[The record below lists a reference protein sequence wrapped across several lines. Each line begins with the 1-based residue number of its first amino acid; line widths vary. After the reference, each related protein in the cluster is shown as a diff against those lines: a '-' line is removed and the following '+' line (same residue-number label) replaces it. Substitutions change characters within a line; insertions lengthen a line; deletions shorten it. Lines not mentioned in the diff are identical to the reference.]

1 MGSWRALALTLF
13 GTAELESKQEKM
25 VGLLL
30 LRGIL
35 VGLHAPRAL
44 STDGFQ
50 AEQRLSAAIHWIEYA
65 HAAMG
70 DGGISKGFDLLRN
83 RWAPSYPETTGY
95 TIPTLLNA
103 AVTLE
108 RPELRALALSL
119 ADYLLKSTTPEG
131 GVGHWA
137 SLRPYP
143 IVFDT
148 GQVLFGWLA
157 AFDASGDE
165 RYLGAA
171 MRAGDWLVSV
181 QDSSGSW
188 KGHQHL
194 GVEKVIDTRVA
205 WALLELYCYTHQD
218 SYRQAAVRNLE
229 WAKQQQDT
237 DGWFQRCAFVEGE
250 DPSTHTLAYT
260 VEGLFECGCLLNEV
274 RHIKAAQL
282 TADALLIR
290 QHSDG
295 RLASTYCSTWRE
307 TSRSSCLTGN
317 CQMSCL
323 WLRFYNLSGDIRY
336 LDGARKAITFVAATQ
351 DLRTSN
357 ANIRGAIAGSYPIYG
372 LYERFKYPNWA
383 AKFFIDALLAL
394 QEVEE

>member
-1 MGSWRALALTLF
+1 LGSWRALALTLF

-372 LYERFKYPNWA
+372 RYERFKYPNWA